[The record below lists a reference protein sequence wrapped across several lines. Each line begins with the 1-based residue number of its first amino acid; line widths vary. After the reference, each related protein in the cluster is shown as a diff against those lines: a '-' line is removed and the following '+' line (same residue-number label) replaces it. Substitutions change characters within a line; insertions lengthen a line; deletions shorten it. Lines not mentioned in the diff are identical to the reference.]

1 MLLLCVGVY
10 GIWFD
15 HSLFTALGKLF
26 DYIDTL
32 FIILIIL
39 SLIISVIFN
48 QVMIYASIA
57 LGQKHNNK
65 IAFSIIYGIILYNVT
80 QILSLIILLPFML
93 LNTNYQEY
101 INATYTT
108 DYGLINGYLA
118 LALVISILF
127 TVLYY
132 VLTVKVLDKKLNL
145 E

>member
-1 MLLLCVGVY
+1 
-10 GIWFD
+10 
-15 HSLFTALGKLF
+15 
-26 DYIDTL
+26 
-32 FIILIIL
+32 
-39 SLIISVIFN
+39 
-48 QVMIYASIA
+48 
-57 LGQKHNNK
+57 
-65 IAFSIIYGIILYNVT
+65 
-80 QILSLIILLPFML
+80 ML